1 MDAQPPR
8 DASLRNII
16 DKLAEFV
23 ARNGPEFEAITKQKQ
38 QNNPKF
44 EFLYGGE
51 FASYY
56 QFRVAAEQAMLKQQS
71 GLPTNALYMQQ
82 PPPTHPHY
90 APQQQQQQQQQ
101 QLPPIMHDNVQ
112 DSMQQQKSQHLWPPN
127 AGVATGTGSAPTPQ
141 SANGTAMTLNLASQL
156 DAIKMQQNTL
166 REQIK
171 QSEANLSAQ
180 HTALMTQKTKQIDDA
195 MAAAQTT
202 QLEQLANEQ
211 SIVIRDFDA
220 VLQPII
226 ESCTKDSIS
235 SGLWSMVQRFSKNC
249 ILYI

>member
-1 MDAQPPR
+1 MDVQPPG

-56 QFRVAAEQAMLKQQS
+56 QFRVAAEQALLKQQ
-71 GLPTNALYMQQ
+71 NNYMQHPPHMQQHQ
-82 PPPTHPHY
+82 PPAHY
-90 APQQQQQQQQQ
+90 APPNQQQQHPPENAQDNMQQQQQ
-101 QLPPIMHDNVQ
+101 PPYM
-112 DSMQQQKSQHLWPPN
+112 WPPN
-127 AGVATGTGSAPTPQ
+127 AGQGPPNNPQ
-141 SANGTAMTLNLASQL
+141 GNGNPITLNLSSQL
-156 DAIKMQQNTL
+156 DAVNMQQKTL

-180 HTALMTQKTKQIDDA
+180 HTALMTQKTKQIEEA
-195 MAAAQTT
+195 IATAQTT
-202 QLEQLANEQ
+202 QLEQLAQEQ
-211 SIVIRDFDA
+211 GIVLRDFDA

-235 SGLWSMVQRFSKNC
+235 AGLWSMVPRFSKNC